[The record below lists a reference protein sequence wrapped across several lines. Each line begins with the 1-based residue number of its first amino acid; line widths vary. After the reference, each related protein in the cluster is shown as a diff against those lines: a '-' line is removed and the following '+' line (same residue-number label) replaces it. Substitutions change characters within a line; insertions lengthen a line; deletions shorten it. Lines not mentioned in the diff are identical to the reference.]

1 MMARQ
6 PTPAPLPA
14 AREFT
19 RDAPDPPDSHS
30 SHDAVAAYC
39 HYRMQPLLTFA
50 AAHAGID
57 TRASAS

>member
-1 MMARQ
+1 MARQ
-6 PTPAPLPA
+6 PTPPPLPA

-39 HYRMQPLLTFA
+39 HYRM
-50 AAHAGID
+50 
-57 TRASAS
+57 

>member
-39 HYRMQPLLTFA
+39 HYRM
-50 AAHAGID
+50 
-57 TRASAS
+57 